1 MTFFVARLIT
11 ELVCC
16 IDENVPLYF
25 WRKLPKLNYPYL
37 KLSQIESLRRV
48 AFRTLA
54 MRKMLISMRQCQINL
69 FTLAIYPCSY
79 QHICLYIFQVRILWI
94 SCGEILILRLV
105 SLPPIKI
112 LFYIVVKF
120 PQIVEQNHSALSK

>member
-1 MTFFVARLIT
+1 
-11 ELVCC
+11 
-16 IDENVPLYF
+16 
-25 WRKLPKLNYPYL
+25 
-37 KLSQIESLRRV
+37 
-48 AFRTLA
+48 
-54 MRKMLISMRQCQINL
+54 MRQCQINL